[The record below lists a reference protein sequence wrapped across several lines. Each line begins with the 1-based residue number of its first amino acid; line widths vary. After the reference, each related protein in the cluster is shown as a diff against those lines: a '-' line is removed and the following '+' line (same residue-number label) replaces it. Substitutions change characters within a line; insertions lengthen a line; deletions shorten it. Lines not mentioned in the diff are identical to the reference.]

1 VGRRGRAPRAPTSK
15 PSRPA
20 ASIRQASRRLT
31 VALAAAVGAPASA
44 LEAARPDLP
53 AQAALLWRAEDP
65 GQETMGPHL
74 DVVAD
79 ALRADD
85 DVARL
90 FTGGPQ
96 A

>member
-1 VGRRGRAPRAPTSK
+1 V
-15 PSRPA
+15 
-20 ASIRQASRRLT
+20 
-31 VALAAAVGAPASA
+31 VGAPASA
-44 LEAARPDLP
+44 LEAGRPDRP

-85 DVARL
+85 EVARL
-90 FTGGPQ
+90 FTGGPE